1 MKVLFILLMFLSGIA
16 FAQPGQST
24 VTKAQGDTLIVRL
37 RLVNSKQDSTNVK
50 LDELIALN
58 GGGSN
63 FDSLVTVAT
72 LIKLLSDTMNT
83 STKAIY
89 LNTLPLSA
97 KQDTTISRLST
108 LISLS
113 ESGNVKLDTI
123 SSRVGDLSNAELE
136 ANTDAILAK
145 TDTILTYNKPTT
157 SFNGGNVVVDTTA
170 TQLIA
175 ISAPCRYVYLMN
187 NTPNTEVY
195 TLMNSGIT
203 LSNGYGRLRY
213 LDEIR
218 IEVDNANK
226 VYLISNVANT
236 SVRFYYGN

>member
-1 MKVLFILLMFLSGIA
+1 MKKLFALLLVLSGIA
-16 FAQPGQST
+16 IAQPGQST
-24 VTKAQGDTLIVRL
+24 ITKAQGDTVIVRL

-58 GGGSN
+58 SGGSN
-63 FDSLVTVAT
+63 FDSLVTIAT

-97 KQDTTISRLST
+97 NQDTTIARLNT
-108 LISLS
+108 LISVS
-113 ESGNVKLDTI
+113 QSGNVKLDTI
-123 SSRVGDLSNAELE
+123 SARVGNLSNADLE
-136 ANTDAILAK
+136 ANTEAILAK

-157 SFNGGNVVVDTTA
+157 EFNGGNAFVYTVA
-170 TQLIA
+170 TQLMQ
-175 ISAPCRYVYLMN
+175 ISAPCRYVYIMN

-195 TLMNSGIT
+195 MLPNSGLKT
-203 LSNGYGRLRY
+203 SNGYGRLRY

-218 IEVDNANK
+218 IEVDDVSK
-226 VYLISNVANT
+226 IWLISNLEETN
-236 SVRFYYGN
+236 VRFYYGN